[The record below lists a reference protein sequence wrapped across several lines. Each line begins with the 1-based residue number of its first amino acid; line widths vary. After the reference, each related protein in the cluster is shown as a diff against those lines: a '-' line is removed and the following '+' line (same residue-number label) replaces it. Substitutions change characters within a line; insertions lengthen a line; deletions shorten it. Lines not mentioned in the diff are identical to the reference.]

1 VELSVDLQFKIYLDK
16 ITDFSNIAKQISEH
30 GLNKKAFKMAVEKID
45 EVKTCEKAGVKYIP
59 KNEFRI
65 ERAGNTPFSVLT
77 DFGRIDLNLNKIQ
90 NGSSYETVLRGFT
103 ENGHSQLSEPF
114 KNKIRKVILETTYRR
129 STNITNLYVGLGFNK
144 DAIWDV
150 VMEKGISVS
159 ETYKVEPTLY
169 DLILIDGLN
178 SVTGKMFPLH
188 HSVGIPFFTI
198 KEELAENRL
207 LNKSHIIVVGG
218 EPGLH
223 HQLREHKIQMC
234 AFHFEQSICYKLWQD
249 EMSFE
254 DRKNVNKKIKQIL
267 NTLKNS
273 VIKNVG
279 ACKSRIKKRIT
290 KTKNDLENIAIDL
303 LNKEFNRAAKFIMF
317 HLDTVTLFAGEAVNL
332 VIVPWT
338 NNIMERFIGEIGFR
352 IKNRWAHWSRNGL
365 NSIIFLIMRRYCS
378 RNVVKMEF

>member
-1 VELSVDLQFKIYLDK
+1 VELSVDLQFKIDLDK
-16 ITDFSNIAKQISEH
+16 ITDFSDIAKQISEH

-45 EVKTCEKAGVKYIP
+45 EVKTCEKAGVKYIR
-59 KNEFRI
+59 KNEFGI
-65 ERAGNTPFSVLT
+65 ERAGNTPFSILT
-77 DFGRIDLNLNKIQ
+77 DFGRIDLNLNQIQ
-90 NGSSYETVLRGFT
+90 NGNSYETVLREFT
-103 ENGHSQLSEPF
+103 ENGYSQLSEPF
-114 KNKIRKVILETTYRR
+114 KNKIREVILETTYRR

-150 VMEKGISVS
+150 VMEMGISVS

-169 DLILIDGLN
+169 DLILIDGSGGKGKHAWYAIIGLN

-188 HSVGIPFFTI
+188 HSVGIPFSTI
-198 KEELAENRL
+198 KEELEENRL
-207 LNKSHIIVVGG
+207 LNKSHIIIVDG

-279 ACKSRIKKRIT
+279 ACKSSIKKRIT

-303 LNKEFNRAAKFIMF
+303 LNKGFKRAAKFIM
-317 HLDTVTLFAGEAVNL
+317 L
-332 VIVPWT
+332 
-338 NNIMERFIGEIGFR
+338 
-352 IKNRWAHWSRNGL
+352 
-365 NSIIFLIMRRYCS
+365 
-378 RNVVKMEF
+378 